1 MLLNQRLG
9 VACGILLDACHR
21 HGVTPN
27 LQKGKSEILFAF
39 RGQGT
44 RALRHKYFGPT
55 ATGKMHVLTE
65 NGNRE
70 ITVVGHYQHLGGLV
84 HHSGE
89 TRAEVRRRI
98 AQGHTTFT
106 QHRKAL
112 FQNPGIP
119 FEKRGELFQTSL
131 PARLCTAQSLGR

>member
-1 MLLNQRLG
+1 MHAIDTELLLTCRRAR
-9 VACGILLDACHR
+9 V
-21 HGVTPN
+21 
-27 LQKGKSEILFAF
+27 KSLFAF